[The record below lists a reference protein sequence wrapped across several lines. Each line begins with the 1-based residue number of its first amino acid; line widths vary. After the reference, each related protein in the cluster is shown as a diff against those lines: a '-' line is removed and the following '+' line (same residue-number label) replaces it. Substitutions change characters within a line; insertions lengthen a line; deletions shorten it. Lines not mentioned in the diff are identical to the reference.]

1 MYQAI
6 EEAKQAGD
14 HDATLARDAL
24 AKIASALE
32 TIPSAPLVVNPADQ
46 DVLLNRTGIRTDIPQ
61 SAKRLA
67 AARKQLC
74 EQLADDLDG
83 RTMPNSRLARLQQW
97 ANFLRNHAYVVV
109 LISSSPHKIG
119 SHENPWQDVFEP
131 DHGHIRFYGDNKS
144 PNKAADASFGNRVL
158 PQKFRAPRTRTTAG
172 RRHRWSSFG
181 E

>member
-1 MYQAI
+1 MPSLLVRALKVGHLFRYGRVKDPGRDSVD
-6 EEAKQAGD
+6 ELPNYYHGTHTPGHKLPLLEAG
-14 HDATLARDAL
+14 
-24 AKIASALE
+24 I
-32 TIPSAPLVVNPADQ
+32 NPIGMT
-46 DVLLNRTGIRTDIPQ
+46 TG
-61 SAKRLA
+61 RLPWRPA
-67 AARKQLC
+67 
-74 EQLADDLDG
+74 
-83 RTMPNSRLARLQQW
+83 
-97 ANFLRNHAYVVV
+97 V